1 MFAVYLASLVAIFG
15 LLVLGVSRSL
25 RLLRSVI
32 HCEIVLGGPETL
44 AVVVAVVLLGL
55 LIVGAALGLLE
66 LAKSA

>member
-1 MFAVYLASLVAIFG
+1 MFAVYLASLVVIVG

-32 HCEIVLGGPETL
+32 HGEIVLGGPETL